1 MFNVWAFFSSVSACG
16 TVRCAGQQLRRFP
29 CVVCVLAVSL
39 QSPKCCCGHVFCSV
53 LAGHSHYC
61 QCWKSCETHFLQC
74 KVCAT
79 AESCTNG
86 YITGHLFQV
95 GRKLLSSNVF
105 SAAWRKHC
113 VFGVL
118 VLNIHSCWEVLTT
131 LSLAD
136 VVSRA
141 AKGRT
146 MLLYFFKIIS
156 VNDIEEKMHTAALE
170 IQAQKFWLTW
180 KPICPSNVSRKCAA
194 CVVSAFPR
202 VVVLCMWG
210 CDSGHWCL

>member
-74 KVCAT
+74 KVCGT
-79 AESCTNG
+79 AESCING
-86 YITGHLFQV
+86 YITVHLFQV

-105 SAAWRKHC
+105 SAAWRERF

-118 VLNIHSCWEVLTT
+118 VLISIVVGKCSRRCHSLMLFLVPQRDVRCCYTFLKSFQSMT
-131 LSLAD
+131 L
-136 VVSRA
+136 R
-141 AKGRT
+141 
-146 MLLYFFKIIS
+146 
-156 VNDIEEKMHTAALE
+156 
-170 IQAQKFWLTW
+170 
-180 KPICPSNVSRKCAA
+180 RKCILQ
-194 CVVSAFPR
+194 P
-202 VVVLCMWG
+202 
-210 CDSGHWCL
+210 